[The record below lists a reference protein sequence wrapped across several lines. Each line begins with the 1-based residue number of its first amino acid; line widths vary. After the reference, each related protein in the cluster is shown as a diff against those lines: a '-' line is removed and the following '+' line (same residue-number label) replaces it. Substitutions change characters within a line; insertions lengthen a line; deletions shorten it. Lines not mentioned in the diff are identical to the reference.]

1 MKQEKKLD
9 LAIMEIAKT
18 ISKYKVHGLVAL
30 GYPDMGHGA
39 TIVAGDAK
47 FAGSVLTS
55 VVSNVADR
63 LNDDNKQS
71 FLGGLLIE
79 ILDEIAA
86 LPDGKG
92 IEMLQDMGPGLDDHY
107 RQKVKENEKILVFKD
122 PKYEN

>member
-9 LAIMEIAKT
+9 LAIVEIAT
-18 ISKYKVHGLVAL
+18 IISKYKVHGLVAL
-30 GYPDMGHGA
+30 GYPDTNHGA
-39 TIVAGDAK
+39 TIMAGDAK

-55 VVSNVADR
+55 VVSNIADS

-71 FLGGLLIE
+71 FLGGLLME
-79 ILDEIAA
+79 TLDEITA

-92 IEMLQDMGPGLDDHY
+92 IEMLQDLGRGLDDY
-107 RQKVKENEKILVFKD
+107 CQKVKENEKILVFKD